1 MTYSR
6 MIEFINS
13 RESRLGESPSFGT
26 AASARGMAK
35 LAAAMAN
42 RGEVG
47 RFALFLICRY
57 SHPSLHI
64 QMPEGGA
71 SLMSAETWDLM
82 HENPVKRIDAAMFVE
97 TNFSQGGVHFYG

>member
-42 RGEVG
+42 QGEVG
-47 RFALFLICRY
+47 LVSSRLILILIFRNFQ
-57 SHPSLHI
+57 
-64 QMPEGGA
+64 QMPERWP

>member
-42 RGEVG
+42 QGEVG
-47 RFALFLICRY
+47 RLSSCLILIIICRN
-57 SHPSLHI
+57 S
-64 QMPEGGA
+64 QQVPEGAA
-71 SLMSAETWDLM
+71 SLMSAKTWDLM
-82 HENPVKRIDAAMFVE
+82 HDNPIKRLDAAMFVE